1 MWKEILH
8 FFQFFRLAVC
18 LPKEITRIFILTQNH
33 ATTRS
38 LRGTLSAKGTKLEV
52 KQVQRGGPL
61 GALVL
66 VHWSESVH
74 LLDSFC
80 DTQTHRHILGL

>member
-66 VHWSESVH
+66 VQSPHTSTVLQYDHLELSKSKSV
-74 LLDSFC
+74 
-80 DTQTHRHILGL
+80 